1 MTAVDGHGLRCI
13 VFLQGC
19 SKRCVFCCNPD
30 TWSPTGGSK
39 LVSVSEVLKTL
50 RRNLRYY
57 RESGGGLT
65 LSGGECLLQP
75 EFCRALC
82 RAARSLGLTAAVD
95 TAAEGTRD
103 QWDELL
109 PHVDLALVC
118 VKSANPEKHRRIT
131 RSHDERPHRVMLA
144 FLDACERHGV
154 RTWLRFVLMSD
165 QSRDDDTNPN
175 QFSSAT
181 KEERA
186 EASRP
191 EASRPEASRRASSS
205 PPDTSPSPSPSPSPS
220 SSAPRRFASFATDG
234 EEDIRGVASL
244 AKRHANVA
252 GVELLPYHR
261 FGVFKWTAMG
271 VPYPLRGMR
280 APTAETT
287 RRVKARFEALG
298 VRVIV

>member
-30 TWSPTGGSK
+30 SWSPTGGSK

-109 PHVDLALVC
+109 PNVDLALVC
-118 VKSANPEKHRRIT
+118 VKSANPAKHRRIT

-165 QSRDDDTNPN
+165 QSRDHRTDPNPN
-175 QFSSAT
+175 PNAT
-181 KEERA
+181 DEEEAKEA
-186 EASRP
+186 EV
-191 EASRPEASRRASSS
+191 SRRAISSPPESVTSSSS
-205 PPDTSPSPSPSPSPS
+205 PS
-220 SSAPRRFASFATDG
+220 RFASFATDG
-234 EEDIRGVASL
+234 EEEIRGVASL

-252 GVELLPYHR
+252 GVELLPYHE
-261 FGVFKWTAMG
+261 FGVFKWTPMG
-271 VPYPLRGMR
+271 VPYPLRGMC